1 MITKEQVEQLCL
13 QALEDSD
20 LFIVKLTVGSSG
32 EINIILDGDTGLK
45 IDDCKR
51 ISRFVETELD
61 PEANEFSLTVGSPG
75 AEEPF
80 TMKRQYKK
88 NEGRKLQVFKLD
100 GSSVEGLLKQVGEE
114 KIILEW
120 KAREPKEVGKGKR
133 TVIHAEE
140 IGYEDIKEA
149 KVVITF

>member
-20 LFIVKLTVGSSG
+20 LFLVKLSVGSSG
-32 EINIILDGDTGLK
+32 EINIILDGDAGLK

-51 ISRFVETELD
+51 ISRFIETELD
-61 PEANEFSLTVGSPG
+61 PEENDFSLTVGSPG
-75 AEEPF
+75 ADEPF

-88 NEGRKLQVFKLD
+88 NEGRKLHVLKLD
-100 GSSVEGLLKQVGEE
+100 GSSLEGLLKEVKEE
-114 KIILEW
+114 NIVLEW

-133 TVIHAEE
+133 TVVHTEE
-140 IGYEDIKEA
+140 IGYENIKEA